1 MAGGALNLVSR
12 FAPRLAT
19 PATFH
24 WGSYGMAHSV
34 VMRKFHTSRTFE
46 RPSATPQSFGQRT
59 SAVSIANRYPGL
71 ASPSATS
78 KVPVNPLS
86 NANPF
91 AVQRRQEAGVAVLGA
106 AIALMAV
113 GGVAQGIGS
122 LFAALVSGTAR
133 NPSVKEDL
141 FTYTLIGMGFLEFL
155 AIVVVL
161 MAALLLYS

>member
-1 MAGGALNLVSR
+1 MAGALNLFSR
-12 FAPRLAT
+12 LAPRMVT
-19 PATFH
+19 PVTYQ

-34 VMRKFHTSRTFE
+34 VMRKFHSSRTIERQQQPETSRFA
-46 RPSATPQSFGQRT
+46 PT
-59 SAVSIANRYPGL
+59 SLSRRYPGL
-71 ASPSATS
+71 TSPHTNMNARLPASPLSA
-78 KVPVNPLS
+78 
-86 NANPF
+86 ANPY
-91 AVQRRQEAGVAVLGA
+91 AVVQRRQEAGVAVLGA